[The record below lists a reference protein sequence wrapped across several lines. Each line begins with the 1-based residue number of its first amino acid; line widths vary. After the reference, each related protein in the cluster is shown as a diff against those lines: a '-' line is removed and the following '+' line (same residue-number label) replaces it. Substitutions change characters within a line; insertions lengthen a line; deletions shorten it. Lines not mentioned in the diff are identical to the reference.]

1 MKIENFRTVVVFVQE
16 DSSSSTK
23 RNINLTSVEFLRP
36 HAGSY
41 DKRYWTRV
49 FQPVGRFKTSQ
60 GEVCRGHGTSNY
72 SVITLTDVLLEAI
85 YCPAGEEMLKAKR
98 SCHKYLNQK

>member
-1 MKIENFRTVVVFVQE
+1 MKIENFSDSSSFRNRE

-23 RNINLTSVEFLRP
+23 RNINLTSVEVLRP
-36 HAGSY
+36 QAGSY

-49 FQPVGRFKTSQ
+49 FQPAGRFKTSQ

-72 SVITLTDVLLEAI
+72 SAIPLTDVLLEAV
-85 YCPAGEEMLKAKR
+85 YF
-98 SCHKYLNQK
+98 